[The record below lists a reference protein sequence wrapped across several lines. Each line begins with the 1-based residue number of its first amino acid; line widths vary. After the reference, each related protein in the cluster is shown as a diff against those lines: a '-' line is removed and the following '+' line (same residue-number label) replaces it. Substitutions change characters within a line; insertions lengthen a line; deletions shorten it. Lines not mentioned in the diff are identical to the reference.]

1 MNQFSKLMCLTT
13 LLTIAL
19 IGCNDGSRE
28 QRQSKEAIPK
38 DVTYSIID
46 TKVVPGVKRSLDV
59 RLNRKVTEDVL
70 RSIAL
75 QLKSQDPKEYERTFI
90 TYYLPDMKLG
100 AGAWATTYFDPDLDI
115 RILGLTA
122 EQEKNLVNEVADSSR
137 EVVGTWL
144 DESPVVGSKITIYR
158 QNGKLYME
166 QIFGDGSS
174 SKKEMTKKASSRGQR
189 FEEKSS
195 SSSGDYYLINTR
207 GDLEMRDQVGLVATA
222 KRIK

>member
-1 MNQFSKLMCLTT
+1 MNQLLKLICFST
-13 LLTIAL
+13 LLTLAL
-19 IGCNDGSRE
+19 VACNNGSRE
-28 QRQSKEAIPK
+28 QRHSKEAIPK

-100 AGAWATTYFDPDLDI
+100 AGAWATTHFNPDLDI

-122 EQEKNLVNEVADSSR
+122 EQEKNLLNEATDSSR
-137 EVVGTWL
+137 EVIGTWL
-144 DESPVVGSKITIYR
+144 DESPVIGSKITIYR

-174 SKKEMTKKASSRGQR
+174 SKEEMTKKASSRGQR
-189 FEEKSS
+189 FEEKTS

-207 GDLEMRDQVGLVATA
+207 GDLEMRDQIGLVATA
-222 KRIK
+222 RKVK

>member
-1 MNQFSKLMCLTT
+1 MF
-13 LLTIAL
+13 A
-19 IGCNDGSRE
+19 
-28 QRQSKEAIPK
+28 
-38 DVTYSIID
+38 
-46 TKVVPGVKRSLDV
+46 
-59 RLNRKVTEDVL
+59 LNRKVTEDVL

-90 TYYLPDMKLG
+90 TYYLLDMKLG
-100 AGAWATTYFDPDLDI
+100 AGAWATTHFNPDLDI

-122 EQEKNLVNEVADSSR
+122 EQEKNPLNEAADSSR

-166 QIFGDGSS
+166 QIFGNGSS
-174 SKKEMTKKASSRGQR
+174 SKKEMVKKASSRGQR
-189 FEEKSS
+189 FEGKSS
-195 SSSGDYYLINTR
+195 SSSGDYYLINTQ
-207 GDLEMRDQVGLVATA
+207 GNLEMRDREGLIATA